1 MINVRLK
8 ANSVTG
14 TTVWLLVANLVLMG
28 VAQGRQSERL
38 PSTSSTRP
46 PSAEASAIPA
56 DGDGPAPP
64 ERPQALAE
72 DGARRLTVQ
81 AVRLTTPLQ
90 LDGRLDEAVYTRA
103 QPMSDFI
110 QTEPQ
115 EGVPATEKTEIWVFF
130 DQDNVYV
137 VARCWESQ
145 PDRMVVNEM
154 RRDSPA
160 VFQNETFGFYLDT
173 FSDRRNGIGFNIN
186 PIGGRQDG
194 QITNGRWNRDW
205 NAIWDLAV
213 GQFDGGWTVE
223 VAIPF
228 KSLRYGP
235 GEAQLWG
242 FNARRVNRWKNET
255 SHLTPIPNALG
266 GLGLFRGS
274 LAASL
279 VGIEA
284 PPGSKNLEIKPYAI
298 SNLAS
303 DLIAT
308 PKISNDLSGDVGV
321 DVKYG
326 VTQNFIADFTYNT
339 DFAQVEADEQQVNLT
354 RFNLFF
360 PEKREFFLENPGLF
374 TFGGVDGFTGGFGT
388 ASAPLLFYSRRI
400 GLNEGRVVPIDVGG
414 RLTGRL
420 GRYSLG
426 LLNIQT
432 AGEPVSGARTTN
444 FSVVRLKRD
453 VLRRSNVGLIYTRR
467 SVGLDEGGSNT
478 AYGIDGT
485 FAFFDNLAINTY
497 WARTETQRLRGKDTS
512 YRVQLDY
519 AGDRYGVGLERL
531 GVGDHFNPE
540 VGFVRRD
547 DMRRTSGQ
555 LRFSPRPQSIESI
568 RRFSWSG
575 SLDYIENGAG
585 RLETREWTGEFAIE
599 FQNSDRFDLSY
610 VGTYEFLPETFRIA
624 PDVRVPV
631 GGYDFRNVQV
641 GFTFGTQRPL
651 YGRLS
656 AAHGTFYSGQKTAVG
671 LSSGRANLTR
681 QLSVEPTYSINWV
694 DLPEGSFSTTLAGSR
709 VTYAVTPW
717 MFTSALVQYSSG
729 TNAVSANVRFRWEYQ
744 PGSELFVVYNEQ
756 RDTLA
761 RRFPKLTNRALI
773 VKLTRLF
780 RF

>member
-8 ANSVTG
+8 RNVVTRA
-14 TTVWLLVANLVLMG
+14 TVWLLVSSILFVR
-28 VAQGRQSERL
+28 VAQGGQAGT
-38 PSTSSTRP
+38 PDPTP
-46 PSAEASAIPA
+46 ASPESLAFPVA
-56 DGDGPAPP
+56 VDGPPPP
-64 ERPQALAE
+64 EPPESVAR
-72 DGARRLTVQ
+72 DGAGHVTVR
-81 AVRLTTPLQ
+81 AVRLTAPLR
-90 LDGRLDEAVYTRA
+90 LDGRLDEAVYSSVR
-103 QPMSDFI
+103 PMSDFV

-115 EGVPATEKTEIWVFF
+115 EGVPATEKTEVWVLF
-130 DQDNVYV
+130 DQDHVYV
-137 VARCWESQ
+137 VARCWESE

-173 FSDRRNGIGFNIN
+173 FYDRRNGIGFNIN

-213 GQFDGGWTVE
+213 GQFEGGWTVE

-228 KSLRYGP
+228 KSLRYRP
-235 GEAQLWG
+235 GQAQVWG
-242 FNARRVNRWKNET
+242 FNARRVNRWKNES

-274 LAASL
+274 LAAAL

-303 DLIAT
+303 DSTVT
-308 PKISNDLSGDVGV
+308 PEISNELSGDVGI

-326 VTQNFIADFTYNT
+326 VTQNLTADFTYNT

-354 RFNLFF
+354 RFSLFF

-374 TFGGVDGFTGGFGT
+374 AFGGVGGFTGGLG
-388 ASAPLLFYSRRI
+388 AGSAPLLFYSRRI
-400 GLNEGRVVPIDVGG
+400 GLNQGRVVPIELGG
-414 RLTGRL
+414 RLTGRV

-426 LLNIQT
+426 VLNIQT
-432 AGEPVSGARTTN
+432 AEEPVSGARTTN

-453 VLRRSNVGLIYTRR
+453 VLRRSNVGFIFTGR
-467 SVGLDEGGSNT
+467 SVGLDGCGSNT

-497 WARTETQRLRGKDTS
+497 WARTRTEGLRGKDTS
-512 YRVQLDY
+512 YRTELDY
-519 AGDRYGVGLERL
+519 AGDRYGVQLERL
-531 GVGDHFNPE
+531 AVGDHFNPE
-540 VGFVRRD
+540 VGFVQRD
-547 DMRRTSGQ
+547 DMRRTAGQ

-568 RRFSWSG
+568 RRFSWTG
-575 SLDYIENGAG
+575 SLEYIENGAG
-585 RLETREWTGEFAIE
+585 RVETREWLGEFAIE
-599 FQNSDRFDLSY
+599 FQNSDRFNVSY
-610 VGTYEFLPETFRIA
+610 GGTYEFLPRPFRIA
-624 PDVRVPV
+624 PDVMLPV
-631 GGYDFRNVQV
+631 GGYDFANLQV
-641 GFTFGTQRPL
+641 GFNFGTHRPV

-656 AAHGTFYSGQKTAVG
+656 AEHGTFFSGHKTAVVF
-671 LSSGRANLTR
+671 SSGRANLTP
-681 QLSVEPTYSINWV
+681 QLSVEPTYSVNWV
-694 DLPEGSFSTTLAGSR
+694 DLPEGSFTTTLAGSR
-709 VTYAVTPW
+709 VTYTMTPR
-717 MFTSALVQYSSG
+717 MFTSALLQYSSG

-761 RRFPKLTNRALI
+761 RRFPELTNRVLI
-773 VKLTRLF
+773 VKVTRLF